1 MSIGY
6 DETEQRRIDALAEA
20 SMIEKARRQA
30 EYEKS
35 GKISNDSLE
44 QAQSAN
50 QSHAQ
55 AREQA
60 ENATKFRKKFPDIAG
75 YESDGGRR
83 RRKSRKAR
91 KSRKTR
97 KTRKSR
103 KSRRHCK

>member
-6 DETEQRRIDALAEA
+6 DEREQRRLDALAEA
-20 SMIEKARRQA
+20 SMREEARRQS

-50 QSHAQ
+50 YAQSQ

-60 ENATKFRKKFPDIAG
+60 EKARNFRKQYPTIAG
-75 YESDGGRR
+75 YESEEETGGRR
-83 RRKSRKAR
+83 RRKSRKTR
-91 KSRKTR
+91 KS
-97 KTRKSR
+97 RKSR
-103 KSRRHCK
+103 KSRRHRK